1 MRARLPRPDILVT
14 ETRWDLYLPEGLDY
28 RPATSNLNAMR
39 AQAPVSHEDMARALS
54 QLKDLNGLN
63 GVANAAPLHIT
74 VPATGV
80 HYAFHKLYANQGD
93 VEAYASIPYATT
105 AGSALGQ
112 LVSLLATALIW
123 VGVWSLVTKSE
134 RLPHRVQI
142 AMAAAGALVL
152 IVAVSAYHVS
162 ATPALLASVL
172 AGAGL
177 ASPHARRAVERFR
190 ASRTA
195 EQKT

>member
-1 MRARLPRPDILVT
+1 MT
-14 ETRWDLYLPEGLDY
+14 
-28 RPATSNLNAMR
+28 R
-39 AQAPVSHEDMARALS
+39 AQAPVSHEDIERPLWQHNDA
-54 QLKDLNGLN
+54 
-63 GVANAAPLHIT
+63 ANAAPLHIT

-105 AGSALGQ
+105 AGTALGQ

-123 VGVWSLVTKSE
+123 VGLWSLVTKSE
-134 RLPHRVQI
+134 RFPHRVQI
-142 AMAAAGALVL
+142 AIAAAGALVL
-152 IVAVSAYHVS
+152 VTAVGAYHVS
-162 ATPALLASVL
+162 ATPALLATVL

-177 ASPHARRAVERFR
+177 ATPHARRALERFR

-195 EQKT
+195 EQNT